1 MGGRGSSSGSSK
13 AGNRY
18 GSQYRTLYQ
27 SGNIKFIA
35 KNTRQSESLM
45 ETATEGR
52 VYAVVGGGE
61 VRSVMYFDADLKKS
75 RQIDLDHMHKG
86 KSPHVHRG
94 YEHQEYDSGERR
106 LDLSEREQKMVDRV
120 LKTWE
125 NRDRKK

>member
-1 MGGRGSSSGSSK
+1 MGGRGASSGSSK
-13 AGNRY
+13 AGRRY

-27 SGNIKFIA
+27 SGNIKFVA
-35 KNTRQSESLM
+35 KNTRQSEPLM

-61 VRSVMYFDADLKKS
+61 VKSVMYFDADLKKS
-75 RQIDLDHMHKG
+75 RQIDLDHTHKG
-86 KSPHVHRG
+86 KSPHIHRG